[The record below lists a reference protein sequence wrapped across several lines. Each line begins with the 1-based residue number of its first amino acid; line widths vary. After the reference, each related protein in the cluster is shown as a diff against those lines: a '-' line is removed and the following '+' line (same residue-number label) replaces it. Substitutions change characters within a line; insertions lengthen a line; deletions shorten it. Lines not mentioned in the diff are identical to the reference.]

1 MSLFGSYTVNFPK
14 KTKPLVPIFVMNEF
28 VGSVKHSRIRRIR
41 MKQCKA
47 SAHASGSLTLRMFQN
62 YSNKHTARPL
72 LVIGTPLSGNNLW
85 RYWFRN
91 SLISFRAVVIPDSMA
106 PSLRTPRLP
115 RAHSA
120 PANHIRF
127 PVSLQLA
134 PPSQHLP
141 ARIVPQACPDHL
153 SPTHS

>member
-47 SAHASGSLTLRMFQN
+47 SAHVSGSLTLHMFLN

-72 LVIGTPLSGNNLW
+72 LVIVTPFSSNNLW
-85 RYWFRN
+85 RYLIRN
-91 SLISFRAVVIPDSMA
+91 SLICFQSDVIPDYKA
-106 PSLRTPRLP
+106 
-115 RAHSA
+115 
-120 PANHIRF
+120 
-127 PVSLQLA
+127 
-134 PPSQHLP
+134 
-141 ARIVPQACPDHL
+141 
-153 SPTHS
+153 